1 MSLIFLFSFFFE
13 GTIMSSMSFGPD
25 TTTLPRET
33 LGQIETHPSRGDR
46 RAAFAAQQPRRRS
59 PLCGSKF
66 VTITL
71 FPRNQNGKKE
81 TAAGCCQPPVVP
93 WKRREHRRSRGRC
106 AEKEQIKKT
115 AAGRRW
121 GALWAGGRR
130 TTRTTSASS
139 SLPTPPRSPR
149 SVSNLPF
156 LAIWP
161 LVSLLY
167 C

>member
-1 MSLIFLFSFFFE
+1 VTWNYHVLDES
-13 GTIMSSMSFGPD
+13 SFGPD
-25 TTTLPRET
+25 TTTQARET
-33 LGQIETHPSRGDR
+33 LGQIETQLSPGDR

-59 PLCGSKF
+59 PLFCGSKF

-71 FPRNQNGKKE
+71 FPRNQNEKKKE
-81 TAAGCCQPPVVP
+81 SAAGCCQPPVVP
-93 WKRREHRRSRGRC
+93 WREHRRSRGRC
-106 AEKEQIKKT
+106 AEKEQKKT

-121 GALWAGGRR
+121 GAPWAGGRR

-161 LVSLLY
+161 LVSCCNARLRTSWRA
-167 C
+167 